1 LRAGPRR
8 PATLERRERDLP
20 KAIRVPKNP
29 AVLPWPVVLQEVPN
43 FRGLKSI
50 SYRINYIHR
59 LLDRQTKKFLT
70 DHYRLTNAEWYV
82 LAFLAAMALGESDTI
97 VGISRKTAIFKPQ
110 VSQAMNSL
118 AKRQLVRRIVDSS
131 DGRTPRFQ
139 VSKKGKELR
148 NEIARWTWARQK
160 ALIGQLSPGQSQT
173 IDEALNILA
182 TYMSLN
188 V

>member
-1 LRAGPRR
+1 
-8 PATLERRERDLP
+8 LP
-20 KAIRVPKNP
+20 KTIRPPKNP
-29 AVLPWPVVLQEVPN
+29 AVLPWPVVLEEVPN
-43 FRGLKSI
+43 FRGLRSI

-70 DHYRLTNAEWYV
+70 DNYQLTNAEWYV
-82 LAFLAAMALGESDTI
+82 LAFLASGETDTI

-118 AKRQLVRRIVDSS
+118 AKRQLVRRIVDPS
-131 DGRTPRFQ
+131 DGRAPRFQ
-139 VSKKGKELR
+139 VSKKGKDLR
-148 NEIARWTWARQK
+148 ADIARWTWARQK
-160 ALIGQLSPGQSQT
+160 ALVGQLSTKQAQAINEG
-173 IDEALNILA
+173 LNILA

>member
-1 LRAGPRR
+1 M
-8 PATLERRERDLP
+8 
-20 KAIRVPKNP
+20 PKNP

-70 DHYRLTNAEWYV
+70 DRYRLTNAEWYV
-82 LAFLAAMALGESDTI
+82 LAFLASMGSGDSDTI

-160 ALIGQLSPGQSQT
+160 ALIGQFSRAQSET

>member
-1 LRAGPRR
+1 MIKRTTPLRKK
-8 PATLERRERDLP
+8 ATTG
-20 KAIRVPKNP
+20 PKNP
-29 AVLPWPVVLQEVPN
+29 AVLPWPVVLQEVPA
-43 FRGLKSI
+43 FRGLRSI

-70 DHYRLTNAEWYV
+70 DNYQLTNAEWYV
-82 LAFLAAMALGESDTI
+82 LAFLEAGESDTI

-118 AKRQLVRRIVDSS
+118 TKRKLVLRSVDSS
-131 DGRTPRFQ
+131 DGRAPRFQ

-148 NEIARWTWARQK
+148 TEIARWTWARQK
-160 ALIGQLSPGQSQT
+160 ALIGQLSPEQT
-173 IDEALNILA
+173 EAVNEALNILA

>member
-1 LRAGPRR
+1 MVKRTTPLRK
-8 PATLERRERDLP
+8 
-20 KAIRVPKNP
+20 KAAKGPKNP

-43 FRGLKSI
+43 FRGLRSI

-82 LAFLAAMALGESDTI
+82 LAFLASGESDTI

-118 AKRQLVRRIVDSS
+118 AKRQLVHRIVDSS
-131 DGRTPRFQ
+131 DGRAPRFH
-139 VSKKGKELR
+139 VSKKGDNLR
-148 NEIARWTWARQK
+148 TEIARWTWARQK
-160 ALIGQLSPGQSQT
+160 ALVGQLSPAQSQA
-173 IDEALNILA
+173 IDDGLTILA

>member
-1 LRAGPRR
+1 
-8 PATLERRERDLP
+8 LE
-20 KAIRVPKNP
+20 
-29 AVLPWPVVLQEVPN
+29 EVPN
-43 FRGLKSI
+43 FRALRSI

-70 DHYRLTNAEWYV
+70 DNYRLTNAEWYV
-82 LAFLAAMALGESDTI
+82 LAFLASLASGESDTI
-97 VGISRKTAIFKPQ
+97 VGIARKTAIFKPQ
-110 VSQAMNSL
+110 VSQAMTSL
-118 AKRQLVRRIVDSS
+118 AKRQLVRRIADTS
-131 DGRTPRFQ
+131 DARTPRFR

-160 ALIGQLSPGQSQT
+160 ALTAQLSPEQSQA
-173 IDEALNILA
+173 IHEGLNILA